1 MDCEI
6 DEVSLSICLVSNSH
20 VRVISNN
27 SKYNNVMALIIY
39 LGITGTW
46 NLPSD
51 IDASTTW
58 NGRNYFFKGCSFY
71 AYEGN
76 ATHGRIAWEGDVR
89 KDFNVPCNIDAAV
102 ALKDYVY
109 FFKDERV
116 WVWNNEELI
125 NSSSPINIWQIDGNL
140 DAGLQWPKNGE
151 TYLFKGPG
159 YWVFDPSGTSI
170 KHKVDSKWNG
180 LFESSLLPN
189 CACDC
194 SVDLNSKN
202 WKFVSLSYDI
212 ISGII
217 SSFGTVVGIQVVD
230 NRKENLHFTKVF
242 TVSTQVTETQS
253 FIHKFGRSLNVGATF
268 NYRIP
273 SIVNGSIGITNKRF
287 HKFPYGRVISSSRTH
302 SKIYSCPS
310 FDNMKVTCT
319 TTIQMQQLEVP
330 YTMIVQHKYKSC
342 KCDSKG
348 IFQRLLFEKMYMSVR
363 IGL

>member
-1 MDCEI
+1 MA
-6 DEVSLSICLVSNSH
+6 
-20 VRVISNN
+20 VIFH
-27 SKYNNVMALIIY
+27 
-39 LGITGTW
+39 LGITGIW

-89 KDFNVPCNIDAAV
+89 KTFEVPCNIDAAV
-102 ALKDYVY
+102 AWKGYVY
-109 FFKDERV
+109 FFKDEKV
-116 WVWNNEELI
+116 WVWNDEELI
-125 NSSSPINIWQIDGNL
+125 NSSSPIDHWQIDGNF

-151 TYLFKGPG
+151 TYLFKGPE
-159 YWVFDPSGTSI
+159 YWIFDPSGTSI
-170 KHKVDSKWNG
+170 KHRADRKWNG
-180 LFESSLLPN
+180 LLEGSLLPN

-194 SVDLNSKN
+194 TVDLNSRN

-212 ISGII
+212 ISGTI
-217 SSFGTVVGIQVVD
+217 SSLLGTVVGIQVVD
-230 NRKENLHFTKVF
+230 NRQENLHHTKVF
-242 TVSTQVTETQS
+242 SVSTQVTETQS
-253 FIHKFGRSLNVGATF
+253 FIHKFGRSLKIGSKF
-268 NYRIP
+268 KYKIP
-273 SIVNGSIGITNKRF
+273 TIVNGLISITDKRVY
-287 HKFPYGRVISSSRTH
+287 KFPYGKVKSSSKPY

-319 TTIQMQQLEVP
+319 TTMQMQQLEVP
-330 YTMIVQHKYKSC
+330 YTMIVQHKYKGC

-348 IFQRLLFEKMYMSVR
+348 IFQRMLFERMYMSVR